1 VILSADA
8 VLEQGSHLAAVYE
21 SLVGAKTGLLDR
33 CATGPPQSAASL
45 GMWFGAKLTRRK
57 RAKTSAS
64 ERDVMAVE
72 RPLQIEDL
80 QILVSP
86 LICINVLQRDL

>member
-1 VILSADA
+1 MRCWNRARIWLRCMS
-8 VLEQGSHLAAVYE
+8 LLLAQ
-21 SLVGAKTGLLDR
+21 TGLLDR